1 MPAAALG
8 DVMAALSSSAP
19 HVPYRNSRLTFL
31 LQDSLA
37 ACARVCLLVAVSPT
51 KASCPESLCSLAFAS
66 RCRAVQLGPSY
77 TYNHKPPAT
86 PSSSSSSSS
95 SSSTT
100 NNPKAAVMRSPRS

>member
-1 MPAAALG
+1 
-8 DVMAALSSSAP
+8 MAALSSSAP

-37 ACARVCLLVAVSPT
+37 ASARVCLLVAVSPT

-77 TYNHKPPAT
+77 TYNKPPAT
-86 PSSSSSSSS
+86 PSSSSSST

-100 NNPKAAVMRSPRS
+100 TNPKAAVMRSPRS